1 MITTDPT
8 PFRMAADPPTVAAF
22 DDHLSARLLHQRIV
36 VLGQEV
42 DDPVA
47 NRICAQLLLLSAED
61 PRRDISLYINS
72 PGGSVSAGLA
82 IMDTMRL
89 IPNDVSTLAMGLA
102 ASMGQFLLSA
112 GTKGKRY
119 ALPHARVLM
128 HQGSAGIGGTAVD
141 IEIQA
146 QNLEHVR
153 DTVLGLIAEHTGQ
166 PLATDRGRLR
176 CGTGGSPP
184 RRRGRTGSST
194 TSSPRWTMS
203 GRAGAAASGSGR
215 REMSSYTIPNVV
227 EKRPTGERSLDI
239 YSRLLS
245 DRIVYLGTEIDDGV
259 ANVVVAQ
266 LLHLE
271 SENSESRD
279 QPLHQLPRRLGQRDV
294 LDLRHPAVHRRSGG
308 HHLRRPG
315 GVRGRGAAGGRE
327 RPAGARSCRTAGCCC
342 TSRRRRARAPCPT
355 SCCRPAR
362 SSGCAARWRRC

>member
-1 MITTDPT
+1 VSISPALISTLPSTSLAP
-8 PFRMAADPPTVAAF
+8 PQRMAAESPLAAAF

-42 DDPVA
+42 DDAVA

-112 GTKGKRY
+112 GTRGKRH

-166 PLATDRGRLR
+166 PLATIEADSLRDRWF
-176 CGTGGSPP
+176 T
-184 RRRGRTGSST
+184 
-194 TSSPRWTMS
+194 
-203 GRAGAAASGSGR
+203 AAEAQ
-215 REMSSYTIPNVV
+215 SYGLIDHVV
-227 EKRPTGERSLDI
+227 TSLD
-239 YSRLLS
+239 
-245 DRIVYLGTEIDDGV
+245 
-259 ANVVVAQ
+259 
-266 LLHLE
+266 
-271 SENSESRD
+271 
-279 QPLHQLPRRLGQRDV
+279 DV
-294 LDLRHPAVHRRSGG
+294 
-308 HHLRRPG
+308 RPG
-315 GVRGRGAAGGRE
+315 GRSAIGLGAI
-327 RPAGARSCRTAGCCC
+327 
-342 TSRRRRARAPCPT
+342 
-355 SCCRPAR
+355 
-362 SSGCAARWRRC
+362 